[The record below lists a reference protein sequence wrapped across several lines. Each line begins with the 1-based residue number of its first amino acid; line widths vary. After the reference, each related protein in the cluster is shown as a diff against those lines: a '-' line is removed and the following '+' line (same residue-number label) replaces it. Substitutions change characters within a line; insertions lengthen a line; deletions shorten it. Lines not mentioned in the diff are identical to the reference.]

1 MGGFVHKYIKIK
13 IKIICQG
20 ATSQW
25 GGVKIRILPLKQ
37 LLCSDSVIAAKK
49 TELYCAV

>member
-1 MGGFVHKYIKIK
+1 MGGFVHKYIQNK

-20 ATSQW
+20 ATPQW
-25 GGVKIRILPLKQ
+25 GGVKIGILPRKQ
-37 LLCSDSVIAAKK
+37 LLFRDLVIAAKK